1 MEHHLRRIQ
10 GNEDPEL
17 YHFRIIDRGGQ
28 TRWISNNGVIVSW
41 GGGPATLNFM
51 SDITDQKHMEEALRV
66 REEQF
71 RKIFS
76 ESPIGIEV
84 YDSEGQLLNIN
95 RSCLEILGIS
105 NTSQIRGLNLF
116 KDPNM
121 PDDLKEK
128 LVNGE
133 SLRCEISFD
142 FEKVKELLLY
152 ETTKTGKIYLDVLI
166 TPLGGD
172 AKESVGGYLVQV
184 QEITNRK
191 KADEQIHI
199 LTHDLMKAQENERQL
214 ISRELH
220 DRVGQDLSILKIGL
234 DTLFDHQPDF
244 PSHMRKKLSE
254 LSKTLQGTIL
264 AVRDLAY
271 DLRPPSLD
279 QLGLVQTLFQYCED
293 FCRKNKLHLD
303 FRSAGMD
310 YLRFDPDTEINLYRL
325 IQEGLNNI
333 RKHAEAVHVTV
344 RLVAS
349 YPHIILRLE
358 DDGIGFDVDRR
369 STLITEEKRMGLRSM
384 EERVHLLGG
393 KMNIGSRPAQGTKI
407 LIEVPYK
414 EKRGDVQKRHPDC

>member
-1 MEHHLRRIQ
+1 
-10 GNEDPEL
+10 
-17 YHFRIIDRGGQ
+17 
-28 TRWISNNGVIVSW
+28 
-41 GGGPATLNFM
+41 
-51 SDITDQKHMEEALRV
+51 
-66 REEQF
+66 
-71 RKIFS
+71 
-76 ESPIGIEV
+76 
-84 YDSEGQLLNIN
+84 
-95 RSCLEILGIS
+95 
-105 NTSQIRGLNLF
+105 
-116 KDPNM
+116 
-121 PDDLKEK
+121 
-128 LVNGE
+128 
-133 SLRCEISFD
+133 
-142 FEKVKELLLY
+142 
-152 ETTKTGKIYLDVLI
+152 
-166 TPLGGD
+166 
-172 AKESVGGYLVQV
+172 
-184 QEITNRK
+184 
-191 KADEQIHI
+191 
-199 LTHDLMKAQENERQL
+199 
-214 ISRELH
+214 LH

-393 KMNIGSRPAQGTKI
+393 KMTIGSRPAQGTKI